1 MKKTANDEGID
12 KIKANEDNDAAM
24 KKFLGE
30 SEHDMFIF
38 AMPTGANMVTFQSDA
53 PSPVAIKK
61 KCVLIIRARSKKEV
75 QGGGELDET
84 NIANEVVF
92 MEITKEVL
100 ANLHGMCSG
109 VYMPILGNPL
119 NMIGWSDLVS
129 QDLMDRFHVFL
140 AHTYV
145 TIG

>member
-1 MKKTANDEGID
+1 
-12 KIKANEDNDAAM
+12 
-24 KKFLGE
+24 
-30 SEHDMFIF
+30 
-38 AMPTGANMVTFQSDA
+38 
-53 PSPVAIKK
+53 
-61 KCVLIIRARSKKEV
+61 LIIRARSKKEV
-75 QGGGELDET
+75 PGGGEVDET

>member
-1 MKKTANDEGID
+1 M
-12 KIKANEDNDAAM
+12 
-24 KKFLGE
+24 FL
-30 SEHDMFIF
+30 FVI
-38 AMPTGANMVTFQSDA
+38 PQGATKVKYSAEPPNPDQ
-53 PSPVAIKK
+53 IKK
-61 KCVLIIRARSKKEV
+61 KCVLVIRSRSKKEV
-75 QGGGELDET
+75 PGGGELDET
-84 NIANEVVF
+84 NIRKEIVF
-92 MEITKEVL
+92 MELNKEVL
-100 ANLHGMCSG
+100 ANLHGLCSG